1 MSKRYCNYISNRVS
15 PGFSLHSLS
24 NHKKTHTSPILS
36 PQYENNTDS
45 LKNTFPDKYTISSL
59 VHWASKLL
67 QEHGID
73 SPSLDAEVILSHLL
87 VCKRIDLYIHPDQ
100 PVEETVAMR
109 YKKSIQRRSQ
119 RVPLQY
125 ITNHAEF
132 MSLEFFVDERVL
144 IPRPETELLVEAVI
158 KKAQILTRENEIVIV
173 DIGVGSG
180 NIAVTLAKKIDNARI
195 FAIDIS
201 PDALAVAKI
210 NAQRHD
216 VFSKITFL
224 CGDIFQPLEGCEI
237 ESKVNFIVSNPPY
250 ISSNEFHDLQKE
262 VRDFEPYGALVSGQ
276 DGLQMFKR
284 IIANTH
290 TWLKPG
296 GFVIFEAGEKQ
307 ARKVA
312 RLFEETRCFKKA
324 AFVKDYQRISRI
336 VIAQM
341 EEGCG

>member
-1 MSKRYCNYISNRVS
+1 M
-15 PGFSLHSLS
+15 
-24 NHKKTHTSPILS
+24 
-36 PQYENNTDS
+36 
-45 LKNTFPDKYTISSL
+45 KNTFPDKYTISSL
-59 VHWASKLL
+59 VHWAKNLL
-67 QEHGID
+67 QEHNID

-87 VCKRIDLYIHPDQ
+87 DYKRIDLYIHPDK
-100 PVEETVAMR
+100 PVEDTVVMH
-109 YKKSIQRRSQ
+109 YKEAIRKRSQ

-132 MSLEFFVDERVL
+132 MSLDFYVDERVL

-158 KKAQILTRENEIVIV
+158 KRAQMLTHKNEIVIV

-180 NIAVTLAKKIDNARI
+180 NIAITLAKKIDKARI

-210 NAQRHD
+210 NAQRHQVLD
-216 VFSKITFL
+216 KITFL
-224 CGDIFQPLEGCEI
+224 CGDIFKPLEGYGI
-237 ESKVNFIVSNPPY
+237 ESKISFIVSNPPY
-250 ISSNEFHDLQKE
+250 ISSNEFNSLQKE
-262 VRDFEPYGALVSGQ
+262 VRDFEPYVALISGQ

-284 IIANTH
+284 IIANTN

-296 GFVIFEAGEKQ
+296 GYVIFEAGEKQ

-312 RLFEETRCFKKA
+312 RLLEDRGCFKKA
-324 AFVKDYQRISRI
+324 DFLKDYQHIYRI

-341 EEGCG
+341 EEGRG

>member
-1 MSKRYCNYISNRVS
+1 M
-15 PGFSLHSLS
+15 
-24 NHKKTHTSPILS
+24 
-36 PQYENNTDS
+36 
-45 LKNTFPDKYTISSL
+45 KNTFPDKYTISSL
-59 VHWASKLL
+59 FQWASKIL
-67 QEHGID
+67 QVHGID
-73 SPSLDAEVILSHLL
+73 SPSLDAEVLLSNLL
-87 VCKRIDLYIHPDQ
+87 SCKRIDLYIHPDQ

-109 YKKSIQRRSQ
+109 YKESIQRRSQ
-119 RVPLQY
+119 RLPLQY

-132 MSLEFFVDERVL
+132 MSLDFYVDERVL

-158 KKAQILTRENEIVIV
+158 KRAQILTHEIVIV

-180 NIAVTLAKKIDNARI
+180 NIAITLAKKIDKARI

-210 NAQRHD
+210 NAQRHHVLD
-216 VFSKITFL
+216 KITFL
-224 CGDIFQPLEGCEI
+224 CGNIFQPLEGFGI

-250 ISSNEFHDLQKE
+250 VSSSEFNNLQKE
-262 VRDFEPYGALVSGQ
+262 VRDFEPYTALISGQ

-284 IIANTH
+284 IIANAN

-296 GFVIFEAGEKQ
+296 GFITFEVGEKQ

-312 RLFEETRCFKKA
+312 RLFAETRCFKKA
-324 AFVKDYQRISRI
+324 DLLKDYQHISRI

-341 EEGCG
+341 EEGRG

>member
-1 MSKRYCNYISNRVS
+1 MKSR
-15 PGFSLHSLS
+15 FTLHSLS
-24 NHKKTHTSPILS
+24 NHNKNYTSPILP
-36 PQYENNTDS
+36 PQNKNNTGS
-45 LKNTFPDKYTISSL
+45 SENTFPGKHTISSL
-59 VHWASKLL
+59 IHWAGKLL

-87 VCKRIDLYIHPDQ
+87 DCKRIDLYVHPDK
-100 PVEETVAMR
+100 PVEDTVVMR
-109 YKKSIQRRSQ
+109 YKEAIGKRSH

-132 MSLEFFVDERVL
+132 MSLDFYVDERVL

-158 KKAQILTRENEIVIV
+158 KKVQTLNYDNEIVIV

-180 NIAVTLAKKIDNARI
+180 NIAIALAKKIDKARI

-216 VFSKITFL
+216 VLDKITFL
-224 CGDIFQPLEGCEI
+224 CGDIFKPLEGYGI

-250 ISSNEFHDLQKE
+250 ISGDEFGALQQE
-262 VRDFEPYGALVSGQ
+262 VRDFEPYVALISGQ

-284 IIANTH
+284 IIANTN

-296 GFVIFEAGEKQ
+296 WYVIFEVGEKQ
-307 ARKVA
+307 ARKVS
-312 RLFEETRCFKKA
+312 RLFEDRGCFKKA
-324 AFVKDYQRISRI
+324 NFVRDYQHIHRV

-341 EEGCG
+341 EDGRG

>member
-1 MSKRYCNYISNRVS
+1 MR
-15 PGFSLHSLS
+15 PLFSLHSLS
-24 NHKKTHTSPILS
+24 NHNKNYTSPILP
-36 PQYENNTDS
+36 PQNGNNNGS
-45 LKNTFPDKYTISSL
+45 FKNTFPDKYTISSL

-67 QEHGID
+67 QEYGID
-73 SPSLDAEVILSHLL
+73 SPSLDAEVILSHFLD
-87 VCKRIDLYIHPDQ
+87 CKRIDLYIYPDK
-100 PVEETVAMR
+100 PVEDTVVIR
-109 YKKSIQRRSQ
+109 YKEAIRKRSQ

-132 MSLEFFVDERVL
+132 MSLDFYVDERVL

-158 KKAQILTRENEIVIV
+158 KRAQILTHENEIVIV

-180 NIAVTLAKKIDNARI
+180 NIAITLAKKIDKARI
-195 FAIDIS
+195 FAIDLS

-216 VFSKITFL
+216 VLDKITFL
-224 CGDIFQPLEGCEI
+224 CGDIFRPLEEYGM

-250 ISSNEFHDLQKE
+250 VSSAEFNNLQEE
-262 VRDFEPYGALVSGQ
+262 VRNFEPYSALISGQ

-284 IIANTH
+284 IIANTT

-296 GFVIFEAGEKQ
+296 GYVIFEIGEKQ

-341 EEGCG
+341 EEGRG

>member
-1 MSKRYCNYISNRVS
+1 MEMRHR
-15 PGFSLHSLS
+15 FSLHSLS
-24 NHKKTHTSPILS
+24 NHNKTHTSPILS
-36 PQYENNTDS
+36 PQDGNNNGS
-45 LKNTFPDKYTISSL
+45 LKSTFPDKYTISRL
-59 VHWASKLL
+59 VHWASKILR
-67 QEHGID
+67 ESGTD

-87 VCKRIDLYIHPDQ
+87 GCKRIDLYIHPDQ
-100 PVEETVAMR
+100 PVEETVVMH
-109 YKKSIQRRSQ
+109 YKESIRRRSQ

-132 MSLEFFVDERVL
+132 MSLDFYVDERVL

-158 KKAQILTRENEIVIV
+158 KRAQILTHEIMIV

-224 CGDIFQPLEGCEI
+224 CGDIFRPLEEYGI

-250 ISSNEFHDLQKE
+250 VSSDEFNNLQKE

-307 ARKVA
+307 ARKIA
-312 RLFEETRCFKKA
+312 RLFEETRCFEKA
-324 AFVKDYQRISRI
+324 TFIKDYQHISRI

-341 EEGCG
+341 EEGRG

>member
-1 MSKRYCNYISNRVS
+1 MRPR
-15 PGFSLHSLS
+15 FTLHSLS
-24 NHKKTHTSPILS
+24 KHNKNYTSTILP
-36 PQYENNTDS
+36 PQDKNDTGN
-45 LKNTFPDKYTISSL
+45 LKNAFPEKPTISSL
-59 VHWASKLL
+59 VHWASKTL

-87 VCKRIDLYIHPDQ
+87 DCKRIDLYVHPDK
-100 PVEETVAMR
+100 PTEGAIVMR
-109 YKKSIQRRSQ
+109 YKEFIQRRSQ

-132 MSLEFFVDERVL
+132 MSLDFYVDERVL

-158 KKAQILTRENEIVIV
+158 KRAQILFGENEIVII

-180 NIAVTLAKKIDNARI
+180 NIAITLAKKINKARI

-210 NAQRHD
+210 NAQRHQVMD
-216 VFSKITFL
+216 KITFL
-224 CGDIFQPLEGCEI
+224 CGDLFKPLEGYRI
-237 ESKVNFIVSNPPY
+237 ESQANFIVSNPPY
-250 ISSNEFHDLQKE
+250 VSSDEFNNLQKE
-262 VRDFEPYGALVSGQ
+262 VRDFEPYAALISGQ

-284 IIANTH
+284 IIANANI
-290 TWLKPG
+290 WLKPW
-296 GFVIFEAGEKQ
+296 GFVICEVGEKQ

-312 RLFEETRCFKKA
+312 RLFKDTGCFKKA
-324 AFVKDYQRISRI
+324 DFIKDYQHIHRI

-341 EEGCG
+341 EETRG

>member
-1 MSKRYCNYISNRVS
+1 M
-15 PGFSLHSLS
+15 
-24 NHKKTHTSPILS
+24 
-36 PQYENNTDS
+36 
-45 LKNTFPDKYTISSL
+45 KNTFPDKYTISSL
-59 VHWASKLL
+59 VHWAKNLL
-67 QEHGID
+67 QEHNID

-87 VCKRIDLYIHPDQ
+87 DYKRIDLYIHPDK
-100 PVEETVAMR
+100 PVEDTVVMH
-109 YKKSIQRRSQ
+109 YKEAIRKRSQ

-132 MSLEFFVDERVL
+132 MSLDFYVDERVL

-158 KKAQILTRENEIVIV
+158 KRAQMLTHKNEIVIV

-180 NIAVTLAKKIDNARI
+180 NIAITLAKKIDKARI

-201 PDALAVAKI
+201 PDTLAVAKI
-210 NAQRHD
+210 NAQRHKVLD
-216 VFSKITFL
+216 KITFL
-224 CGDIFQPLEGCEI
+224 YGDIFKPLEGYGI
-237 ESKVNFIVSNPPY
+237 ESKISFIVSNPPY
-250 ISSNEFHDLQKE
+250 ISSDEFHDLQKE

-284 IIANTH
+284 IITHAN

-296 GFVIFEAGEKQ
+296 GYVIFEIGEKQ

-312 RLFEETRCFKKA
+312 RLFKNRGCFKKA
-324 AFVKDYQRISRI
+324 DFLKDYRHIHRI

-341 EEGCG
+341 EEGRG